1 VAPGLVQTYDEYKE
15 RGVVFIGLTAEGA
28 KEIAETEAFIEK
40 FGITWP
46 NGYGAAA
53 TINALGVTG
62 IPSVFVIGADGKIAW
77 NDRLGGELHDAIEK
91 AIQATSS

>member
-1 VAPGLVQTYDEYKE
+1 VQTYDEYKG
-15 RGVVFIGLTAEGA
+15 RGVVFIGLTAGGTE
-28 KEIAETEAFIEK
+28 EIAETKAFIEK

-62 IPSVFVIGADGKIAW
+62 IPSVFVIGADGKVAW
-77 NDRLGGELHDAIEK
+77 KNELGGELHDAIDK
-91 AIQATSS
+91 ALQAANS